1 MAFLIQRLHRLGLR
15 LRCQVRV
22 LQRHLQVRMPQQF
35 SDGVEV
41 DVANQALENPLEAPL
56 KQIKYNTGLCWA
68 TKTAEK
74 IDISHCSTM
83 IYL

>member
-1 MAFLIQRLHRLGLR
+1 
-15 LRCQVRV
+15 
-22 LQRHLQVRMPQQF
+22 MPQQF

>member
-1 MAFLIQRLHRLGLR
+1 MAFLIHPLHRLGLR

-56 KQIKYNTGLCWA
+56 K
-68 TKTAEK
+68 
-74 IDISHCSTM
+74 
-83 IYL
+83 